1 MQAEDALSAESD
13 PRHAWQVIHVN
24 LILDI
29 IFSTEFEASE
39 GNITPGIEIQDLFLF
54 KFIIW
59 ETLKIL
65 CGLRQESFLQITTEL
80 HAYSII
86 AYFLLHT
93 PHK

>member
-54 KFIIW
+54 KFII
-59 ETLKIL
+59 
-65 CGLRQESFLQITTEL
+65 
-80 HAYSII
+80 
-86 AYFLLHT
+86 
-93 PHK
+93 